1 MSDALETLD
10 ARSANGRTSEE
21 AKARDLDAILDTA
34 CTIFATSADTSTNS
48 ILSFIFAIATHAEYR
63 KKIHA
68 ELDSVLVDRPGTLRL
83 PTFEDRERLPLL
95 MAAVME
101 SQRWAPVIPIG
112 IPHRTTEDDVFEG
125 YFIPKGTVVI
135 ANQWSVAQP
144 PVILGDL
151 RRKPGRC

>member
-1 MSDALETLD
+1 MSDALATLD
-10 ARSANGRTSEE
+10 ARSANGRASEV
-21 AKARDLDAILDTA
+21 AKGRDLEVILDTA

-48 ILSFIFAIATHAEYR
+48 ILSFIFALATHPEYR
-63 KKIHA
+63 RKIHA
-68 ELDSVLVDRPGTLRL
+68 ELDSVLADRSGTLRL
-83 PTFEDRERLPLL
+83 PTFEDRESLPFL

-135 ANQWSVAQP
+135 ANQWSVT
-144 PVILGDL
+144 
-151 RRKPGRC
+151 